1 MAQKQKPP
9 LKRKSPSANI
19 PRKIQSMNVANYGT
33 LQKDYRLWV
42 DIVFEKFGLH
52 PLASATI
59 LGLIAFF
66 TGLLLSFTISF
77 EKEYLTTF
85 PVYIGTFGIT
95 WVLAIVNHSSTT
107 FHEAYEELRPCF
119 LITDKEYSQIISKWF
134 RIFSSHKENLKA
146 IFFLALFAIWAVY
159 VTLYNPQFLAT
170 INSNSL
176 KEIFPLSW
184 YQPEH
189 KLIKAIII
197 SIWGIFVAFPLGTAA
212 RLLFYNFF
220 FLLQLRKLPVIPI
233 PSTIKTRLQKIN
245 DLYIFIASTWFV
257 GVGLFGILLFDK
269 LDIISIV
276 YLGVLS
282 AFGTLTFLT
291 PQFVYRQLLI
301 QSHKVASQWILY
313 SFYSDLNIKL
323 NEKQFTKIPTEIGSK
338 LARMDDLK
346 GFVEVSKQS
355 DLWVYDL
362 RDFSF
367 LLIGQV
373 VSFGSVYVQSFIKA
387 LFP

>member
-1 MAQKQKPP
+1 MTQKQNLP
-9 LKRKSPSANI
+9 LKSKRPSTSAPRNI
-19 PRKIQSMNVANYGT
+19 LNMNFANYGT

-52 PLASATI
+52 PLTSATI

-66 TGLLLSFTISF
+66 TGLLISFTISF
-77 EKEYLTTF
+77 EKEYLNTF
-85 PVYIGTFGIT
+85 PVYIGTFGII
-95 WVLAIVNHSSTT
+95 WVLAILNHSSTT
-107 FHEAYEELRPCF
+107 FHEAYAELRPCF
-119 LITDKEYSQIISKWF
+119 LITDKEYSKLVSKWF
-134 RIFSSHKENLKA
+134 KIFSSHKGNLIA

-159 VTLYNPQFLAT
+159 ITIYNPQFLAT

-176 KEIFPLSW
+176 KEIFPSYW

-189 KLIKAIII
+189 KLIKAIIV
-197 SIWGIFVAFPLGTAA
+197 SVWGVFVAFPLGTAA

-220 FLLQLRKLPVIPI
+220 FLLELRKLPVIPI

-269 LDIISIV
+269 LDMISIV

-282 AFGTLTFLT
+282 TFGTLTFLT

-301 QSHKVASQWILY
+301 QSHKVASQWILH

-323 NEKQFTKIPTEIGSK
+323 TEKQFTKIPTEIGSK
-338 LARMDDLK
+338 LAKMDDLK

-362 RDFSF
+362 RDFFF

-373 VSFGSVYVQSFIKA
+373 VSFGSVYLESFIKA

>member
-1 MAQKQKPP
+1 MKQKQNPP
-9 LKRKSPSANI
+9 AKSKRPSTKV
-19 PRKIQSMNVANYGT
+19 PRNPLNMNVAKYGT
-33 LQKDYRLWV
+33 LQKDYMLWV

-59 LGLIAFF
+59 LGLIPFF
-66 TGLLLSFTISF
+66 VGLLISFTISF
-77 EKEYLTTF
+77 GKEYLATF
-85 PVYIGTFGIT
+85 PVYIGTFGII
-95 WVLAIVNHSSTT
+95 WVLAILNHSSTT
-107 FHEAYEELRPCF
+107 FHEAYGELRPCF
-119 LITDKEYSQIISKWF
+119 LITDKEYSQLVSKWF
-134 RIFSSHKENLKA
+134 KVFSSHKGNLIA
-146 IFFLALFAIWAVY
+146 IFSLALFAIWAVS
-159 VTLYNPQFLAT
+159 VTIYNSQFLAT
-170 INSNSL
+170 IHSNSL
-176 KEIFPLSW
+176 TEIFPSYW
-184 YQPEH
+184 YLPEH

-245 DLYIFIASTWFV
+245 DLYIFITSTWFV

-269 LDIISIV
+269 LDLISIV

-313 SFYSDLNIKL
+313 SFYADLNIKL
-323 NEKQFTKIPTEIGSK
+323 TENQFTKIPTEIGSK
-338 LARMDDLK
+338 LAKMDDLK

-362 RDFSF
+362 RDFFF
-367 LLIGQV
+367 LLVGQV
-373 VSFGSVYVQSFIKA
+373 VSFGSVYIESFIKV

>member
-1 MAQKQKPP
+1 MAQKQHLP
-9 LKRKSPSANI
+9 LKSKNPSAKTLRN
-19 PRKIQSMNVANYGT
+19 SLNMNVAKYGT
-33 LQKDYRLWV
+33 LQKDYMLWV
-42 DIVFEKFGLH
+42 DIVFEKIGLH

-66 TGLLLSFTISF
+66 TGLLISFTISF

-85 PVYIGTFGIT
+85 PVYIGTFGII
-95 WVLAIVNHSSTT
+95 WVLAILNHSSTT

-119 LITDKEYSQIISKWF
+119 LITDKEYSQLVSKWF
-134 RIFSSHKENLKA
+134 KIFSSHKGNLIA
-146 IFFLALFAIWAVY
+146 IFFLSLFAIWAVSI
-159 VTLYNPQFLAT
+159 TLYNPYFLAT

-176 KEIFPLSW
+176 KEIFPLYW
-184 YQPEH
+184 YLPEN
-189 KLIKAIII
+189 KLTKAIIV
-197 SIWGIFVAFPLGTAA
+197 SIWGIFVAFPLGTAG

-269 LDIISIV
+269 LDLLSIV
-276 YLGVLS
+276 YLGILS
-282 AFGTLTFLT
+282 TFGTLTFLT

-323 NEKQFTKIPTEIGSK
+323 TEKQFTKIPTEIGSK
-338 LARMDDLK
+338 LAKMDDLK

-355 DLWVYDL
+355 DVWVYDL

-373 VSFGSVYVQSFIKA
+373 VSFGSVYIENFIKA